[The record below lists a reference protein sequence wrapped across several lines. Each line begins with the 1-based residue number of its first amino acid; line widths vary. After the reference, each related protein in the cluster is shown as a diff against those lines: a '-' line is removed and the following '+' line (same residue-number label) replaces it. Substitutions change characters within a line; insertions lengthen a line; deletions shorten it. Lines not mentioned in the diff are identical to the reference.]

1 MHLQQLHFFAFT
13 PISQINMELKM
24 IPVRFKILNQK
35 S

>member
-1 MHLQQLHFFAFT
+1 MHLKQLHFFAFT

-24 IPVRFKILNQK
+24 IPYDLK